1 MASYCPEI
9 PRYDFLSQ
17 SAVVCVAAWRVC
29 DTQRDN
35 SSKDT
40 GAPKDI
46 ELFVFNNM
54 PEQRDVKGFTSLPVN
69 LPLDERHTVSGWS
82 RGVAQMFSDSLSAS
96 SLVTLYYMVVL
107 MLLKALGLAGQPD
120 SSLLVA
126 WHFCQGSHDV
136 IVVDWHNYIFLGGGW
151 DPWILSKLFIL
162 IMIVLCSETKLFLWL
177 KLKGRKH
184 CFKHTIYLGTWG
196 FGLLLSRVAV

>member
-1 MASYCPEI
+1 MRGCM
-9 PRYDFLSQ
+9 
-17 SAVVCVAAWRVC
+17 VCVC

-107 MLLKALGLAGQPD
+107 MLLKPLGLAGQPD

-126 WHFCQGSHDV
+126 WHFCQGNHDV
-136 IVVDWHNYIFLGGGW
+136 IVVD
-151 DPWILSKLFIL
+151 
-162 IMIVLCSETKLFLWL
+162 
-177 KLKGRKH
+177 
-184 CFKHTIYLGTWG
+184 
-196 FGLLLSRVAV
+196 